1 MKIRIG
7 KYKKNRK
14 VKVEIESFDTWN
26 MDHTLALIIHPLL
39 VQLQNA
45 KEGAPPVENEDVPE
59 HLRYYPVDFSYEEAE
74 MDPFWFD
81 RWNYVLSEMIWTFQ
95 HISEEDDFSLD
106 FQADERSYN
115 RVKNGLRLFGKY
127 YLSLWD

>member
-14 VKVEIESFDTWN
+14 VKIEIESFDTWN
-26 MDHTLALIIHPLL
+26 MDHTLALIISPML
-39 VQLQNA
+39 VQLQA
-45 KEGAPPVENEDVPE
+45 KKAGAPPVENEDVPE
-59 HLRYYPVDFSYEEAE
+59 HLRWVPSSFCYEEAGN
-74 MDPFWFD
+74 DPFWFD
-81 RWNYVLSEMIWTFQ
+81 RWDYVLTEMTFAFQ
-95 HISEEDDFSLD
+95 YLSKEDSFLD
-106 FQADERSYN
+106 PQADERRYN